1 MKLKYYIV
9 IGYLIS
15 MLITVAGVFFGL
27 NHMLIE
33 TRGVYYILSV
43 TIIACIVGGIVNL
56 FLLSSVFTS
65 LKKLKQKMKDI
76 SQRCFDT
83 KAQICSPQEFK
94 DLETAFNQMS
104 SELESTFKSLNE
116 SEREKTM
123 MIAQLSHDIKTPIT
137 SIQSTVEGIL
147 DGIISEEE
155 VNYYLNTISRQTN
168 RLNHLVEELSFIT
181 LETMSD
187 TAEPYKEETIY
198 LDKLLIDILSEFQ
211 LVFEKEN
218 RQVMIDVAPDV
229 SKLSSQ
235 YDKLSRILLNLISN
249 AVKYSDP
256 GSPLTIKAYSNR
268 QDIVIDIID
277 QGYGIKDEDLASIFN
292 RLYRVESS
300 RNMKTGGHGLG
311 LYIARQL
318 AHQLNGDI
326 LVESQYQKGS
336 KFSLVLKLQK

>member
-1 MKLKYYIV
+1 
-9 IGYLIS
+9 
-15 MLITVAGVFFGL
+15 
-27 NHMLIE
+27 
-33 TRGVYYILSV
+33 
-43 TIIACIVGGIVNL
+43 
-56 FLLSSVFTS
+56 
-65 LKKLKQKMKDI
+65 QKMKDI
-76 SQRCFDT
+76 SQRRFDT

-187 TAEPYKEETIY
+187 TAEPHKEETIY

-229 SKLSSQ
+229 SKLS
-235 YDKLSRILLNLISN
+235 
-249 AVKYSDP
+249 
-256 GSPLTIKAYSNR
+256 
-268 QDIVIDIID
+268 
-277 QGYGIKDEDLASIFN
+277 
-292 RLYRVESS
+292 
-300 RNMKTGGHGLG
+300 
-311 LYIARQL
+311 
-318 AHQLNGDI
+318 
-326 LVESQYQKGS
+326 
-336 KFSLVLKLQK
+336 